1 MFLGTD
7 CCSTRTYNNFVNNK
21 ILTCSIS
28 PCENYLALI
37 TTLDVVIVSNRRY
50 RVLLCRSTL
59 RNSETK
65 IDGSDSYTCRFH
77 SDTAYWTSDS
87 KYIFIKSMDNSF
99 IFVYE
104 FYRESPISINTC
116 LDQTNEVLLYK
127 SSSEPFLYIAEEIEN
142 GIFNLPEVVALED
155 VADNI
160 HEDLITFQLIC
171 EYGTAIE
178 NIKAEVDDTN
188 LKTEFNSN
196 FGTSHAY
203 IRLNFMIK
211 TPILYG
217 QFIIIS
223 NNDEDKLF
231 ITSKDFPIIWTM
243 DIHCKNEALVLNT
256 VYLTNLIASYNFHED
271 LVPLPTSNNLFDISG
286 TMESMVIPIYA
297 PLTVSDSLSDHLQ
310 VCGSLCTEDNK
321 TGKGSYTISTDFS
334 QNSYDYIKPFDLSIQ
349 GIVYELLSLDG
360 NINTTDMFGLIQLL
374 NMINMRS
381 FYNENTDI
389 SCSCNI
395 KNLRFDPLFNFLGII
410 LNPWKS
416 LLIFTWDQPLLLGI
430 ELKNKD
436 IKNSIILPPIGFI
449 LKYKSV
455 VNFEFCGKYNRI
467 AIITEYDDT
476 VTNFSLSSLE
486 EDVIEK
492 CNKNYSLKDYF
503 IEIYSIS
510 GRIVTKSK
518 IKNKDNIKAECK
530 SYKCNL
536 VQCIFSLKLSSLFSN
551 TTTLHNPW
559 ISCSRNCDFFMVCTE
574 SHGVL
579 FLNILTGK
587 IVCKPY
593 IIDKKKSEDFQ
604 LYTVQFSAIISND
617 LCLLIQLKKDMMTSL
632 NMDNYIN
639 DINYD
644 QENSNFQLQLLE
656 IPFYRM
662 INCRGSLASLDEAFN
677 FQQQSC
683 ENAVLL
689 GIDNLGVLQPCS
701 RSMESSNQMN
711 YCDSFII
718 ELTIEK
724 IPLPPS
730 IYTCHNWPFSQAS
743 LNKSGNFI
751 ALSGYRGIAIYD
763 LTDSRWRLFADI
775 SHELLLTKPNLPMGW
790 LNEWIMFLCV
800 RSDLLLETFHNIITD
815 SENIWNIS
823 LDETHRLYERYIEV
837 IKKSLRKQDNQVL
850 DTINTQT
857 SIVFFDVRNSLD
869 IRNIIGIIPF
879 CSCIPLIVVQNSGN
893 NLESFFVYTQD
904 FILTSYQDDKV
915 DSYSPPIHLYW
926 MIDLSEI
933 WIEHP
938 KQITLISENQLE
950 TIFLVLHEDSNLYKI
965 TVYHNKMELLLNKKA
980 KFNIECLNKIINNL
994 QTNLSMESALDNVI
1008 NFGFVSLNTNSIHN
1022 KYNKKILNKEGFS
1035 KIDYIKKE
1043 IKDNLNKDI
1052 VKQNKNNEYDNGN
1065 YPYFQLN
1072 QSETVKIKD
1081 LDYTT
1086 DYTKSVNSSFNGL
1099 SQNQQENSYN
1109 IEIWDLFHNQHLV
1122 EQIKIAY
1129 QGNIDNKFGTSEVI
1143 PPIWDSIDLKME
1155 GIIWYQTCSQQI
1167 FMVPTLFNNNSEQN
1181 TVDNGTIL
1189 KYKFY
1194 PIQVCSFQMS
1204 LDFVYTLNMIPAL
1217 GSTFSIVN
1225 YSNPDNLNS
1234 YQIVCVFNSYIPT
1247 LIQEIFLNNGKLAEN
1262 YITRF
1267 LIPIIRYSYNCPNK
1281 LIISFIQN
1289 IFERIIRILL
1299 VGSVKD
1305 YHIILGNVI
1314 DKVIELNYKSYIES
1328 FNKQEFLDFA
1338 LTYGP
1343 TVNLTD
1349 EQNLLKYIFDI
1360 CLRISWHTNKLEKLI
1375 NIFKKLF
1382 FYTEFF
1388 PENCILSMWSN
1399 IIILCIRKTNSLIA
1413 PSVIFP
1419 LIQFNPIDMY
1429 LKCIQIKEYE
1439 SASLYLTLIQSF
1451 VGPWIIRRKH
1461 TLYMI
1466 ENMFELD
1473 SSSQV
1478 SKYYHLCYQ
1487 LINFIFAVFKSPV
1500 PNINIPLSEQDY
1512 SSFQLIENLME
1523 YSKIYIIH
1531 NTSINSPNLLSLC
1544 TSIDQIIA
1552 KHILKKLTLLEW
1564 SDLIIMSQIFKIN
1577 LKEWIHFSISQYDH
1591 YLSSLWLR
1599 DFSLTQD
1606 QLPYS
1611 SEFINL
1617 VICIKCQFHLFN
1629 IGENEFYLYEDFPQ
1643 DDDGLNSPIIQDIK
1657 IFDQS
1662 DKDYFQLISGSIDIS
1677 KQFFKIVLKPFFN
1690 IFLTLSM
1697 PIQALAIAYA
1707 CNDYYSV
1714 KKVILDFPHIKLPYK
1729 Y

>member
-7 CCSTRTYNNFVNNK
+7 CYNTRTYNNFVNNK

-28 PCENYLALI
+28 PCGNYLALI

-65 IDGSDSYTCRFH
+65 IDRSDSYICRFH
-77 SDTAYWTSDS
+77 SDVAYWTSDS

-104 FYRESPISINTC
+104 FYRDSTISINTS
-116 LDQTNEVLLYK
+116 LNQTNEVLLYK

-142 GIFNLPEVVALED
+142 GIFNLPELVALED
-155 VADNI
+155 IADNI
-160 HEDLITFQLIC
+160 REDLITFQLIC

-188 LKTEFNSN
+188 IETDFNSN
-196 FGTSHAY
+196 SGTSHAY

-223 NNDEDKLF
+223 NNGENKLLV
-231 ITSKDFPIIWTM
+231 TSKDFPIIWTM
-243 DIHCKNEALVLNT
+243 DIHCRNEALVLNT
-256 VYLTNLIASYNFHED
+256 VYLTNLIASYNSHGN
-271 LVPLPTSNNLFDISG
+271 LVPLPASNNLFDISG
-286 TMESMVIPIYA
+286 TMESVVIPVYA
-297 PLTVSDSLSDHLQ
+297 PLTVSDSLSDHLK
-310 VCGSLCTEDNK
+310 VCGSLCTEDK
-321 TGKGSYTISTDFS
+321 RTGEGSYTISTDFS

-349 GIVYELLSLDG
+349 DIVYELLSLDG
-360 NINTTDMFGLIQLL
+360 NINTADIFGLMQLL

-381 FYNENTDI
+381 FYNGNTDI
-389 SCSCNI
+389 SYSCNI
-395 KNLRFDPLFNFLGII
+395 ENLRFDSLFNFLGII

-416 LLIFTWDQPLLLGI
+416 LLIFTWDRPLLLGI
-430 ELKNKD
+430 GLKNKD
-436 IKNSIILPPIGFI
+436 VKNSIILPPIGFI
-449 LKYKSV
+449 LKYKNV

-467 AIITEYDDT
+467 AIITNNDT
-476 VTNFSLSSLE
+476 ITNFSSSSLE
-486 EDVIEK
+486 EDVIEGY
-492 CNKNYSLKDYF
+492 NKNHSLKDYF

-510 GRIVTKSK
+510 RRIATKSN
-518 IKNKDNIKAECK
+518 IKNKNNIETECK
-530 SYKCNL
+530 SYRCNL
-536 VQCIFSLKLSSLFSN
+536 AQCIFSLRLSSLFSS
-551 TTTLHNPW
+551 TTTLYNPW
-559 ISCSRNCDFFMVCTE
+559 ISCSSNCDFFMICTE

-593 IIDKKKSEDFQ
+593 IIDKKKSEDLQ
-604 LYTVQFSAIISND
+604 LYTVQFSAIISSD
-617 LCLLIQLKKDMMTSL
+617 LCLLIQLKRGISSL
-632 NMDNYIN
+632 NMDDYIN
-639 DINYD
+639 DTNYD
-644 QENSNFQLQLLE
+644 EENSNFQLQLLE

-662 INCRGSLASLDEAFN
+662 TNCTGSLANLDEVFN

-701 RSMESSNQMN
+701 RTMESDNQIN

-718 ELTIEK
+718 ELTIQK

-763 LTDSRWRLFADI
+763 LSDSRWRLFADI

-790 LNEWIMFLCV
+790 LNEWVIFLCV
-800 RSDLLLETFHNIITD
+800 RSDLLLETFYNVIANSDHFC
-815 SENIWNIS
+815 NIS
-823 LDETHRLYERYIEV
+823 LDETHRLYERYIE
-837 IKKSLRKQDNQVL
+837 IIRESLRKQDNQVL
-850 DTINTQT
+850 DTINVQI

-879 CSCIPLIVVQNSGN
+879 CSCTPLIVVQNSGSN
-893 NLESFFVYTQD
+893 IESFFVYTQD

-938 KQITLISENQLE
+938 KQITLISENQFE

-965 TVYHNKMELLLNKKA
+965 AVYHNKIELLLNKKA
-980 KFNIECLNKIINNL
+980 KFNIECLNHTIDNL
-994 QTNLSMESALDNVI
+994 QTNFSMESALDNVI
-1008 NFGFVSLNTNSIHN
+1008 NFGFVSFNTNSIHN
-1022 KYNKKILNKEGFS
+1022 KYIKHILSKEEFS
-1035 KIDYIKKE
+1035 KIDCSKEE
-1043 IKDNLNKDI
+1043 IKDKLNQNI
-1052 VKQNKNNEYDNGN
+1052 VKQNKNNEYDNED

-1072 QSETVKIKD
+1072 QSEIVEIKD
-1081 LDYTT
+1081 LDYTIG
-1086 DYTKSVNSSFNGL
+1086 YTKSVNLSFNGL
-1099 SQNQQENSYN
+1099 SQNQQENSHN
-1109 IEIWDLFHNQHLV
+1109 IEIWDLFHNQHII

-1129 QGNIDNKFGTSEVI
+1129 QGNDNKFGTSEPI

-1155 GIIWYQTCSQQI
+1155 GVIWYQTCSQQI
-1167 FMVPTLFNNNSEQN
+1167 FMIPTSFNNSSEQN
-1181 TVDNGTIL
+1181 TVDNGTVL

-1204 LDFVYTLNMIPAL
+1204 LDFVYTLNIIPAL

-1225 YSNPDNLNS
+1225 YSSPDNLNS
-1234 YQIVCVFNSYIPT
+1234 HQIVCVFNSYIPI

-1267 LIPIIRYSYNCPNK
+1267 LIPIIRYSYNYPNEFITS
-1281 LIISFIQN
+1281 LIQS

-1305 YHIILGNVI
+1305 YYIILGNII
-1314 DKVIELNYKSYIES
+1314 DKVIELSYKSYIES

-1338 LTYGP
+1338 LIYGP

-1360 CLRISWHTNKLEKLI
+1360 CLRISWYTNKLERLI
-1375 NIFKKLF
+1375 NILKKLF
-1382 FYTEFF
+1382 FCTEFF
-1388 PENCILSMWSN
+1388 PEHYILSMWSN
-1399 IIILCIRKTNSLIA
+1399 IIILCIRRANSLIA

-1419 LIQFNPIDMY
+1419 LIQSNPIDMY
-1429 LKCIQIKEYE
+1429 LKCIQIKDYE

-1451 VGPWIIRRKH
+1451 VGPWIVRRKY
-1461 TLYMI
+1461 TLYII
-1466 ENMFELD
+1466 ENMFEFDL
-1473 SSSQV
+1473 SSQV
-1478 SKYYHLCYQ
+1478 LKYYHLYNQ
-1487 LINFIFAVFKSPV
+1487 LINFIFTIFKSPV
-1500 PNINIPLSEQDY
+1500 PNINTPLSEQDY
-1512 SSFQLIENLME
+1512 SNFQFIENLME
-1523 YSKIYIIH
+1523 YSEIYTIH
-1531 NTSINSPNLLSLC
+1531 NTNINSPNLLGLC

-1552 KHILKKLTLLEW
+1552 KHIFKKLTLLEW
-1564 SDLIIMSQIFKIN
+1564 SDLIIMSQILKIN
-1577 LKEWIHFSISQYDH
+1577 LKEWIQFSISQYSH

-1611 SEFINL
+1611 SEFTNL

-1629 IGENEFYLYEDFPQ
+1629 VEENQFYLYEDFPQ
-1643 DDDGLNSPIIQDIK
+1643 DDDESNSPIIQGIK

-1662 DKDYFQLISGSIDIS
+1662 NKGYFQLISGSIEIS

-1714 KKVILDFPHIKLPYK
+1714 KKVILDFPNIKLPYR